1 MGSTAQ
7 ALQKAQDD
15 LKKKNA
21 EIRNLKDELE
31 EQENLVTEYKAEL
44 DQQVQGGQ
52 KQRNELDKELEST
65 RTALALARQ
74 EIAEMKD
81 KSESTSMTFSQ
92 DMPSFMV
99 ESCVESVVEYEES
112 IDIMVTETEVARIE

>member
-1 MGSTAQ
+1 MG
-7 ALQKAQDD
+7 KAQDD

-31 EQENLVTEYKAEL
+31 QQENLVSEYKAEL
-44 DQQVQGGQ
+44 DQQAQDGQ
-52 KQRNELDKELEST
+52 EQRSEVDKELEST

-81 KSESTSMTFSQ
+81 ESESTSLTFSQ
-92 DMPSFMV
+92 DMTSCMV
-99 ESCVESVVEYEES
+99 ESCVESVVEYEDS
-112 IDIMVTETEVARIE
+112 IDIMVTETEVMRTE

>member
-1 MGSTAQ
+1 MG
-7 ALQKAQDD
+7 KAQDD

-31 EQENLVTEYKAEL
+31 E
-44 DQQVQGGQ
+44 QVQGGQ

-81 KSESTSMTFSQ
+81 KSESTSMTFFQELADKSETTSLTFSQ
-92 DMPSFMV
+92 DIPSFMV